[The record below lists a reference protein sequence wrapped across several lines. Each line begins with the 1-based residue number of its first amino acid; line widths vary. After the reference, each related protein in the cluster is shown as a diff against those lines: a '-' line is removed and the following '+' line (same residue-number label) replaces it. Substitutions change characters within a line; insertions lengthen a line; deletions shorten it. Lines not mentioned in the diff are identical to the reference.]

1 MTDRAPTTDLK
12 SEGYNNRLSLIIG
25 KHPSLHTF
33 ISVLK
38 VEFREAVN
46 DATTASSGKDPV
58 KSAPHA
64 KSVRT
69 IKQRKNLMEN
79 LRTGTTDLLTFQKSI
94 GGSIVQTLGGVLGDD
109 DFDEDEEM
117 PELSENEDIEILVP
131 TLGEIIIPAG
141 FPEQINEVTVSQEPE
156 MIDSI
161 REVGPYRHVRVQEKR
176 KSEVSHS
183 VAGHDLRLKRRRVEG
198 ERSQAVRVLPTEI
211 EDTEDLSTDCFP
223 PSVSNIE
230 VSSVVNI
237 TEDED
242 QSFPV
247 NEDISRISVLI
258 VDQSR

>member
-1 MTDRAPTTDLK
+1 MTDRAPTTDLHM
-12 SEGYNNRLSLIIG
+12 SLIIG

-38 VEFREAVN
+38 VEFQEAVN

-79 LRTGTTDLLTFQKSI
+79 LRSGTTDLLTFQKSI

-117 PELSENEDIEILVP
+117 PELSENEDIKILVP
-131 TLGEIIIPAG
+131 TEA
-141 FPEQINEVTVSQEPE
+141 TVSQEPE
-156 MIDSI
+156 TIDSI
-161 REVGPYRHVRVQEKR
+161 RKIGPYRHVRVQEKR
-176 KSEVSHS
+176 KSQVSHS
-183 VAGHDLRLKRRRVEG
+183 VAGHDLRLKRRRPEG
-198 ERSQAVRVLPTEI
+198 ERSQAVLPTEI

>member
-1 MTDRAPTTDLK
+1 MTDRAPTTDLHM
-12 SEGYNNRLSLIIG
+12 SLIIG

-38 VEFREAVN
+38 VEFQEAVN

-79 LRTGTTDLLTFQKSI
+79 LRSGTTDLLTFQKSI

-141 FPEQINEVTVSQEPE
+141 FPVQINEATVSQEPE
-156 MIDSI
+156 LIDSI

-176 KSEVSHS
+176 KSQVSHS
-183 VAGHDLRLKRRRVEG
+183 VACHDLRLKSREREVRRYE
-198 ERSQAVRVLPTEI
+198 
-211 EDTEDLSTDCFP
+211 
-223 PSVSNIE
+223 
-230 VSSVVNI
+230 
-237 TEDED
+237 
-242 QSFPV
+242 SFRL
-247 NEDISRISVLI
+247 N
-258 VDQSR
+258 

>member
-38 VEFREAVN
+38 VEFQEAVN

-64 KSVRT
+64 KSVRK

-79 LRTGTTDLLTFQKSI
+79 RRSGTTDLLTFQKSI

-117 PELSENEDIEILVP
+117 PELSENEDIKILVP
-131 TLGEIIIPAG
+131 TEA
-141 FPEQINEVTVSQEPE
+141 TVSQEPE
-156 MIDSI
+156 TIDSI
-161 REVGPYRHVRVQEKR
+161 REIGPYRHVRVQEKR
-176 KSEVSHS
+176 KSQ
-183 VAGHDLRLKRRRVEG
+183 VACHDLRLKRRRVEG

-247 NEDISRISVLI
+247 NEDICRIPVLI

>member
-38 VEFREAVN
+38 VEFQEAVN

-64 KSVRT
+64 KSVLT

-79 LRTGTTDLLTFQKSI
+79 LRSGTTDLLTFQKSI
-94 GGSIVQTLGGVLGDD
+94 GGSIVQTFGGVLGDD
-109 DFDEDEEM
+109 DFDEEEEM

-131 TLGEIIIPAG
+131 TFGEIIIPAG

-161 REVGPYRHVRVQEKR
+161 REVGPYRHV
-176 KSEVSHS
+176 
-183 VAGHDLRLKRRRVEG
+183 
-198 ERSQAVRVLPTEI
+198 
-211 EDTEDLSTDCFP
+211 
-223 PSVSNIE
+223 
-230 VSSVVNI
+230 
-237 TEDED
+237 
-242 QSFPV
+242 
-247 NEDISRISVLI
+247 
-258 VDQSR
+258 

>member
-1 MTDRAPTTDLK
+1 MYLHDGQSTNNR

-38 VEFREAVN
+38 VEFQEAVN

-79 LRTGTTDLLTFQKSI
+79 LRSGTTDLLTFQKSI
-94 GGSIVQTLGGVLGDD
+94 GGSIVQTLGGVLGD

-141 FPEQINEVTVSQEPE
+141 FPEQINEATVSQEPE

-161 REVGPYRHVRVQEKR
+161 REVGPYRHIRVQEKR
-176 KSEVSHS
+176 K
-183 VAGHDLRLKRRRVEG
+183 
-198 ERSQAVRVLPTEI
+198 
-211 EDTEDLSTDCFP
+211 
-223 PSVSNIE
+223 
-230 VSSVVNI
+230 
-237 TEDED
+237 
-242 QSFPV
+242 
-247 NEDISRISVLI
+247 
-258 VDQSR
+258 